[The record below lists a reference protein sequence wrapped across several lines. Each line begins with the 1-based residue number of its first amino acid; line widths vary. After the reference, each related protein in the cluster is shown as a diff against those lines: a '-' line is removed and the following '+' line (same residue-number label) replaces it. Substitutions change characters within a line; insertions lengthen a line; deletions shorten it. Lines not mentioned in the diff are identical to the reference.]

1 MIDEIYK
8 KLNFST
14 EESQRLF
21 TEICFKQ
28 QFSMDDH
35 IEDENAVA
43 IFKIMFRK
51 NNDGELEVRIST
63 ANNPIIK
70 IQ

>member
-8 KLNFST
+8 KLNFSS
-14 EESQRLF
+14 EEAQRLF

-28 QFSMDDH
+28 QFSMDDR
-35 IEDENAVA
+35 IEDENTVA

-51 NNDGELEVRIST
+51 NKEGELEAIIST

>member
-1 MIDEIYK
+1 MFEDIYK

-21 TEICFKQ
+21 TEICSKQ
-28 QFSMDDH
+28 QFSMDDC
-35 IEDENAVA
+35 IEDENTVA
-43 IFKIMFRK
+43 IFKIMFIK
-51 NNDGELEVRIST
+51 NKDGELEARTST
-63 ANNPIIK
+63 TNNPITK